1 MSVDAVTKAARRRP
15 QITYLLC
22 AALCLFC
29 GYMLGVRDQPQ
40 RDFSKLDKEYLN
52 SYEDWGMHVQM
63 LGDKPRTEGYY
74 QVAT

>member
-1 MSVDAVTKAARRRP
+1 MGGGKQLEEGS
-15 QITYLLC
+15 
-22 AALCLFC
+22 ALTL
-29 GYMLGVRDQPQ
+29 
-40 RDFSKLDKEYLN
+40 DFSKLDKEYLN